1 MTFSDALVA
10 GEIAVRGYVS
20 EATRHKR
27 VTQHRR
33 LRRAMFQEQP
43 AAGTQVIRGSINKS
57 RQGSR
62 AVAPGR
68 QGGARFVAQAVAGKH
83 RIVGGDVGRIARN
96 GVETTPR
103 ERREPVALQP
113 FDAARDQPPAIA
125 ARHGE
130 CVGRC
135 VGARDLPVAAL
146 MRQGDGDAARSGTE
160 VGDRRS
166 LRPHAGEHALDQE
179 LGLGPRHE
187 HRGGDFEIQRPEFAA
202 PQKIGDGFARGAA
215 RAIRGETLRNLRGNR
230 LVRTRQQCGPRAS
243 PRGGEQDFR
252 VAPRDLALRLA
263 QELLAVLHVMGI
275 MPDMSPAQSLPAP
288 VGLLPLPRPLMTGE
302 VLDASYRLF
311 RAGLWRCMAYSGLA
325 VLLLELTTLYSAFF
339 GGIGSDAPA
348 VHYAVFAIS
357 LLLGVAL
364 LGVVT
369 LRLSA
374 VSRGLR
380 PRFRTELWTVLARWP
395 AATIATLAA
404 LGFPVLLYTVTSLF
418 NPFMP
423 NVLVF
428 MLGLPLIW
436 PTALLA
442 VALPAF
448 WCDRLGP
455 LAAIAQAVRVSRRRS
470 WRMVGA
476 ILATVCLL
484 AVFYLLAA
492 IIVGLLSPLLGRA
505 DLFLIATIRSMVSL
519 VVGAFGLPFIVA
531 MLIVAYEDLKLRELG
546 RRGAA
551 P

>member
-1 MTFSDALVA
+1 
-10 GEIAVRGYVS
+10 
-20 EATRHKR
+20 
-27 VTQHRR
+27 
-33 LRRAMFQEQP
+33 
-43 AAGTQVIRGSINKS
+43 
-57 RQGSR
+57 
-62 AVAPGR
+62 
-68 QGGARFVAQAVAGKH
+68 
-83 RIVGGDVGRIARN
+83 
-96 GVETTPR
+96 
-103 ERREPVALQP
+103 
-113 FDAARDQPPAIA
+113 
-125 ARHGE
+125 
-130 CVGRC
+130 
-135 VGARDLPVAAL
+135 
-146 MRQGDGDAARSGTE
+146 
-160 VGDRRS
+160 
-166 LRPHAGEHALDQE
+166 
-179 LGLGPRHE
+179 
-187 HRGGDFEIQRPEFAA
+187 
-202 PQKIGDGFARGAA
+202 
-215 RAIRGETLRNLRGNR
+215 
-230 LVRTRQQCGPRAS
+230 
-243 PRGGEQDFR
+243 
-252 VAPRDLALRLA
+252 
-263 QELLAVLHVMGI
+263 MGI
-275 MPDMSPAQSLPAP
+275 MPDMSQAQSLPAP

-325 VLLLELTTLYSAFF
+325 VLVLEMSTLYSVFIGGGSASRGSIAHYVVF
-339 GGIGSDAPA
+339 G
-348 VHYAVFAIS
+348 IS

-374 VSRGLR
+374 VSRGVR

-395 AATIATLAA
+395 PATIATLAA

-418 NPFMP
+418 NPFLP
-423 NVLVF
+423 NVLIF

-455 LAAIAQAVRVSRRRS
+455 FAAIAQAVRVSRRRS

-476 ILATVCLL
+476 LLATVCLVT
-484 AVFYLLAA
+484 VFYLLAA

-531 MLIVAYEDLKLRELG
+531 MLIVAYEDLKLRELE